1 MKPATTL
8 PFLTVAT
15 VSPNL
20 HQPQPRQEATTATA
34 SPTPTRTT
42 TSPCEQSYS
51 SLNRDRPTQH
61 PDLIPSMLDDF
72 STGQSTITDL
82 SAQCSWAQNWS
93 RTAAGTVISSWNAAH
108 SSWISKHKVD
118 VTNFAVECATVF
130 DEVDTVAIMLALAA
144 TDVGGCV
151 TAQRA
156 LNGELSPGGLV
167 EVLGAAPAGSAGGDE
182 GDDGEETDD
191 DGEGGTST
199 TGTTS
204 TSTAGAARETGYVMG
219 VAAVGVAVAG
229 VMGGL

>member
-1 MKPATTL
+1 MKLATTL
-8 PFLTVAT
+8 PFFTLAT

-20 HQPQPRQEATTATA
+20 PQPQPRQEATTATA

-108 SSWISKHKVD
+108 M
-118 VTNFAVECATVF
+118 
-130 DEVDTVAIMLALAA
+130 DTVAIMLAHAA

-151 TAQRA
+151 TAQRV

-182 GDDGEETDD
+182 GDDGGETDD
-191 DGEGGTST
+191 DGEGGAST